1 MRSLSLIL
9 VALALAGP
17 AVAASPPA
25 SSAPAAA
32 PTSPAAAGSGFTHDP
47 PGSQHATGGKAFTDP
62 TEFAPGMRFPID
74 QPSAWAN
81 SQVYGHGGESGPG
94 GGQCDS
100 ANYSY
105 PWHDNFCEARAY
117 KTPLCPSG
125 NGHQGQDIRPAR
137 CVKARYVA
145 VAAEA
150 GTITHI
156 GSYTVYLTAEDGRL
170 FRYLHLQMDQLKVR
184 VGDHVERG
192 EPIGLV
198 SNNFGKT
205 ATTIHLHFEIKE
217 PVTRGGKALTT
228 FVPPYS
234 SLIDAYRRLLA
245 GTP

>member
-1 MRSLSLIL
+1 MSKPWLASLAA
-9 VALALAGP
+9 VALAGP
-17 AVAASPPA
+17 ALAAGPPQA

-32 PTSPAAAGSGFTHDP
+32 PASASSFGHDP
-47 PGSQHATGGKAFTDP
+47 PGSVHATGGKAFTDP
-62 TEFAPGMRFPID
+62 TVFAPGMRFPID
-74 QPSAWAN
+74 QPSAYAN

-94 GGQCDS
+94 GGQCDG

-125 NGHQGQDIRPAR
+125 NGHQGQDIRPNS

-145 VAAEA
+145 VAAED
-150 GTITHI
+150 GVITHI
-156 GSYTVYLTAEDGRL
+156 GTYTVFLTAEDGRL

-184 VGDHVERG
+184 IGDHVQRG
-192 EPIGLV
+192 QPIGYV

-205 ATTIHLHFEIKE
+205 ATTIHLHFEIKQ
-217 PVTRGGKALTT
+217 PVTQGGKALTT
-228 FVPPYS
+228 FVPPYT
-234 SLIDAYRRLLA
+234 SLVDAYQRLLA